1 MIESLGQEIDA
12 VLDPLLSRSFTKKG
26 KTNFVKL
33 GAEDCEVGNNFKLY
47 LQSKM
52 QNPHYKPE
60 IAAQCTIINFIV
72 TESGLE
78 DQLLAEVVR
87 IEKPDLEQTRD
98 DLVKQQN
105 EFEITL
111 AKLEEELLQNLSE
124 ADPATILE
132 NFALIEG
139 LEVTKK
145 TSQTIKEQQVIA
157 KETEKTI
164 AVSREVYRRVS
175 AEGAMLYFLL
185 IKLYVVDHMYQ
196 YSLESFNL
204 FFYKAI
210 ENTEDNDDDNAR
222 VLDLVQNIRMTI
234 YTWIARGLFER
245 HKQIFLSLLTFR
257 LMQKGQLDC
266 EYNNAQMQFLVYC
279 PLTTDIGRP
288 VSLKDWL
295 PEIAWYSIQSLIKLE
310 GFERFSSDL
319 EKEAPKRFNDWYN
332 YLAPESEK
340 LPLDWKRLES
350 VPFQKMLVTRCL
362 RPDRVTVA
370 LSQFIAATLPK
381 GKDFVECDSTASADE
396 LLASSYAESTSQ
408 IPIYFI
414 LSPGANPIRNVQNL
428 LVSLGKD
435 PAKCL
440 HQVSL

>member
-1 MIESLGQEIDA
+1 
-12 VLDPLLSRSFTKKG
+12 
-26 KTNFVKL
+26 
-33 GAEDCEVGNNFKLY
+33 
-47 LQSKM
+47 
-52 QNPHYKPE
+52 
-60 IAAQCTIINFIV
+60 
-72 TESGLE
+72 
-78 DQLLAEVVR
+78 VR

-196 YSLESFNL
+196 YSLESFNM

-210 ENTEDNDDDNAR
+210 ENTEENDDDNAR
-222 VLDLVQNIRMTI
+222 VLDLVQNIRMTV
-234 YTWIARGLFER
+234 YQWVARGLFER

-257 LMQKGQLDC
+257 LMQKGQLEA
-266 EYNNAQMQFLVYC
+266 EYNQIQMQFLIYC
-279 PLTTDIGRP
+279 PQDVSSP
-288 VSLKDWL
+288 CPPSLKDWL
-295 PEIAWYSIQSLIKLE
+295 PETAWYSIQSLIKIE
-310 GFERFSSDL
+310 GFEKFSTDL
-319 EKEAPKRFNDWYN
+319 EKEAPRRFQDWYN
-332 YLAPESEK
+332 YLSPETEK

-350 VPFQKMLVTRCL
+350 VPF
-362 RPDRVTVA
+362 
-370 LSQFIAATLPK
+370 
-381 GKDFVECDSTASADE
+381 
-396 LLASSYAESTSQ
+396 
-408 IPIYFI
+408 
-414 LSPGANPIRNVQNL
+414 
-428 LVSLGKD
+428 
-435 PAKCL
+435 
-440 HQVSL
+440 